1 MRPGH
6 GAGKRRTA
14 REMAVR
20 MLYQVD
26 LGGSPLPQVFHAFD
40 LAEFWARPAKKRT
53 RNAAEA
59 PRKPSS
65 TPASWCAA
73 PWNAG
78 PRSTS

>member
-1 MRPGH
+1 VRPGH

-40 LAEFWARPAKKRT
+40 LA
-53 RNAAEA
+53 
-59 PRKPSS
+59 
-65 TPASWCAA
+65 
-73 PWNAG
+73 
-78 PRSTS
+78 